1 VVLVALAALAV
12 LITTT
17 RLFLLRDTAITDD
30 EHVYAFMARVFAAG
44 GPGAWVYFHRNPSPD
59 LSDPVLF
66 VKDLGPERNQALMQA
81 MPGRAPFAMGVKDNR
96 LLLVPLR
103 P

>member
-1 VVLVALAALAV
+1 MSALARLPYDLVSERRLDRAV
-12 LITTT
+12 
-17 RLFLLRDTAITDD
+17 
-30 EHVYAFMARVFAAG
+30 VFVHG
-44 GPGAWVYFHRNPSPD
+44 LPSLTWRPGAWVYFHRNPSAD

-66 VKDLGPERNQALMQA
+66 VKDLGPERNQAIMQA